1 MAGLYS
7 HTTRSS
13 GTTLT
18 ANIYNTDHQNH
29 INNHELDQ
37 INDHSDNSTEMQ
49 TQTDPYPGE
58 SISQATSA
66 AAEIE
71 RLRFQLDLII
81 GRTFW
86 YEDPAASLANVG
98 TNTTNITTLTTR
110 LDGSEFITQIRMF
123 T

>member
-18 ANIYNTDHQNH
+18 ANIYNTDHQHH
-29 INNHELDQ
+29 INNHELDL
-37 INDHSDNSTEMQ
+37 INDHSDNSSEMQ
-49 TQTDPYPGE
+49 TQTDPFAGG
-58 SISQATSA
+58 SISQATHA
-66 AAEIE
+66 AGEIE

-81 GRTFW
+81 GKSFW
-86 YEDPAASLANVG
+86 YEDPSFSLEQFLGEYLIKV
-98 TNTTNITTLTTR
+98 
-110 LDGSEFITQIRMF
+110 RMF

>member
-86 YEDPAASLANVG
+86 YEDPANSLADMAAIN
-98 TNTTNITTLTTR
+98 TR
-110 LDGSEFITQIRMF
+110 LDGNYLIQIRMF
-123 T
+123 S